1 MPALCRTL
9 SLYAPGKKL
18 TSWLETHWATPAYA
32 GWVILG
38 LTVFF
43 LLAAANTLAGWLY
56 VLGGLGLG
64 LLLVS
69 AVLPIKSLQGLQI
82 ERLPILPVSAGES
95 LNLGLKISNSTATP
109 KALLQVYDHPPKSLG
124 SANSHSISE
133 IPAQSTH
140 AWTYTLTPQQRGV
153 YRWQTV
159 QLRSAAPL
167 GLFWCRRGRLA
178 KARAIVYPQILP
190 LKQCPLL
197 DHSGHDQDRQRQAQ
211 QIGPHNHNEGVTR
224 SIRPYRWGDPLRLV
238 HWRTSARHNE
248 LCTRE
253 LEMFTGGQTLIIA
266 LDSSGDW
273 HSDQF
278 EQAVIA
284 AASLYAYGQQRQDQ
298 VQLWTAQMGLQTGR
312 QAILETLAQVQ
323 GGEVTVAP
331 LPQHSV
337 VWLTSD
343 PDSAGTLPLGS
354 CWLLWPNPNSSK
366 HREDNLQHQKAGLLI
381 QSDQPLLTQLQT
393 PINSPGSHY

>member
-1 MPALCRTL
+1 MHLA
-9 SLYAPGKKL
+9 KKL

-43 LLAAANTLAGWLY
+43 LLAAANTLVGWLY

-64 LLLVS
+64 LLFVS
-69 AVLPIKSLQGLQI
+69 AVLPIRSLQGIQV

-95 LNLGLKISNSTATP
+95 LNLGLKLANTTTTA
-109 KALLQVYDHPPKSLG
+109 KALLQVYDQPPKSLG
-124 SANSHSISE
+124 AATSHSIAD
-133 IPAQSTH
+133 IPSQSTH
-140 AWTYTLTPQQRGV
+140 TWTYTLTPQQRGV

-167 GLFWCRRGRLA
+167 GLFWCRRRRLA
-178 KARAIVYPQILP
+178 KAKAIVYPQILP
-190 LKQCPLL
+190 LQQCPLL
-197 DHSGHDQDRQRQAQ
+197 DHSGHEQDRQRQAQ
-211 QIGPHNHNEGVTR
+211 QMGPHNNNEGVTR

-248 LCTRE
+248 LRTRE
-253 LEMFTGGQTLIIA
+253 LEMLAGGQTLIIA

-273 HSDQF
+273 HPDQF

-284 AASLYAYGQQRQDQ
+284 AASLYVYGQQHQDQ
-298 VQLWTAQMGLQTGR
+298 VQLWTAQIGLQTGR

-323 GGEVTVAP
+323 SKEVAVAP
-331 LPQHSV
+331 FPQHPV
-337 VWLTSD
+337 IWLTSD
-343 PDSAGTLPLGS
+343 SGSMTGLPTGS
-354 CWLLWPNPNSSK
+354 SWFLWSENLASQPMTSQSNILQGRLIIPN
-366 HREDNLQHQKAGLLI
+366 
-381 QSDQPLLTQLQT
+381 QPLILQLQESKS
-393 PINSPGSHY
+393 ILSH